1 VPKEARISS
10 SGSRWL
16 WLVLLVV
23 PACTVSA
30 PGTPASVSLAVVNAT
45 VWTGDPLR
53 PIVEAIAISDGQI
66 AALGP
71 TAEIRALAGDGN
83 VLDADGALI
92 TPGFIDT
99 HIHLLDAGRRLLQEG
114 SSGQLYDDDESLLSI
129 EPSAPRTAQEDDEA
143 LVAALNYLVTQGV
156 TSVHHMGNW
165 DDLETLRRA
174 EAQGLLTAR
183 VNVVLPIASS
193 GRLVDA
199 IASNQFGG
207 EQGQGSEWVRVGAVK
222 AVVDGTLSTRTAA
235 IDLPYPGTG
244 DDRGLLLYDEERLYK
259 EVVKADDAGLQVALH
274 AVGERATN
282 LAIDVYERVNQQR
295 DVKDRRFRLE
305 HAQHLLDT
313 DLIRLAQ
320 LGILI
325 NVQPAQ
331 IMHAARQFDSIYD
344 SDSRTVSFPLR
355 TLLEVRARVA
365 FGTDWAFAP
374 PGPFEGLYAAVLRR
388 QSDRSLR
395 GAWLPNERLNVS
407 QALDAYTVNGA
418 YASFEE
424 NQKGRLTVGHFAD
437 FILLDTNMLNVPL
450 PDIRF
455 TRVLLTV
462 VGGEIVFDRRDTN
475 GDTDAL
481 P

>member
-1 VPKEARISS
+1 M
-10 SGSRWL
+10 
-16 WLVLLVV
+16 

-30 PGTPASVSLAVVNAT
+30 PGTPASISLAVVNAT
-45 VWTGDPLR
+45 VWTGDPMR

-244 DDRGLLLYDEERLYK
+244 DDRGLLLYDEERLYE

-395 GAWLPNERLNVS
+395 GGWFPNERLNVS

-437 FILLDTNMLNVPL
+437 FILLDTNVLNVPL

-462 VGGEIVFDRRDTN
+462 VGGEIVFDRRDTR

>member
-1 VPKEARISS
+1 MH
-10 SGSRWL
+10 SRASRRH
-16 WLVLLVV
+16 WLVLLLV

-30 PGTPASVSLAVVNAT
+30 PVTPASISLAIVNAT
-45 VWTGDPLR
+45 VWTGDPRR
-53 PIVEAIAISDGQI
+53 PIVEAIAISDGLI

-71 TAEIRALAGDGN
+71 TPEIRALAGDGN

-99 HIHLLDAGRRLLQEG
+99 HIHLLDAGRRLVQEG
-114 SSGQLYDDDESLLSI
+114 SSGQLYDDDELLLSI
-129 EPSAPRTAQEDDEA
+129 GSSALRTPEENDEA

-156 TSVHHMGNW
+156 TSVHHIGIW

-174 EAQGLLTAR
+174 EIQGRLTVR

-193 GRLVDA
+193 GRLVNA
-199 IASNQFGG
+199 IASGQFGG

-222 AVVDGTLSTRTAA
+222 GVVDGTFATRTAA

-244 DDRGLLLYDEERLYK
+244 DDRGLLLYDEESLYE
-259 EVVKADDAGLQVALH
+259 EVVDADDAGLQVALH

-282 LAIDVYERVNQQR
+282 LAIDVYERLNR
-295 DVKDRRFRLE
+295 EREVKDRRFRLE
-305 HAQHLLDT
+305 HAQHLLDS
-313 DLIRLAQ
+313 DLIRLAR

-331 IMHAARQFDSIYD
+331 IMYAARQFDSIYD

-355 TLLEVRARVA
+355 TLLEFRARVA

-395 GAWLPNERLNVS
+395 GGWFPDERLTVS

-424 NQKGRLTVGHFAD
+424 NQKGRLTVGSFAD
-437 FILLDTNMLNVPL
+437 FILLDTNVLNVPL

-462 VGGEIVFDRRDTN
+462 VGGAIVFDRRNTSVDAT
-475 GDTDAL
+475 AL

>member
-1 VPKEARISS
+1 M
-10 SGSRWL
+10 
-16 WLVLLVV
+16 

-30 PGTPASVSLAVVNAT
+30 PGTPASISLAVVNAT
-45 VWTGDPLR
+45 VWTGDPMR

-174 EAQGLLTAR
+174 ESKGRLTAR

-199 IASNQFGG
+199 IASDQFGG

-222 AVVDGTLSTRTAA
+222 GVVDGTFSTRTAA

-244 DDRGLLLYDEERLYK
+244 DDRGLLLYDEERLYE

>member
-1 VPKEARISS
+1 M
-10 SGSRWL
+10 
-16 WLVLLVV
+16 

-30 PGTPASVSLAVVNAT
+30 PGTPASISLAVVNAT
-45 VWTGDPLR
+45 VWTGDPMR

-129 EPSAPRTAQEDDEA
+129 GPSAPRTPQEDDEA
-143 LVAALNYLVTQGV
+143 LVAALNYLMTQGV

-174 EAQGLLTAR
+174 ESKGRLTAR

-193 GRLVDA
+193 GRLADA
-199 IASNQFGG
+199 IASDQFGG

-222 AVVDGTLSTRTAA
+222 GVVDGTFSTRTAA

-259 EVVKADDAGLQVALH
+259 EVVNADEAGLQVALH
-274 AVGERATN
+274 AVGERATS
-282 LAIDVYERVNQQR
+282 LVIDVYDRVNR
-295 DVKDRRFRLE
+295 EREVKDRRFRLE

-344 SDSRTVSFPLR
+344 NDSRIVSFPLR

-395 GAWLPNERLNVS
+395 GGWFPNERLNVS

-437 FILLDTNMLNVPL
+437 FILLDTNVLNVPL

-462 VGGEIVFDRRDTN
+462 VGGEIVFDRRDSR
-475 GDTDAL
+475 GDTEAL

>member
-1 VPKEARISS
+1 M
-10 SGSRWL
+10 
-16 WLVLLVV
+16 
-23 PACTVSA
+23 
-30 PGTPASVSLAVVNAT
+30 NAT
-45 VWTGDPLR
+45 VWTGDPVR

-83 VLDADGALI
+83 ILDADGALV

-129 EPSAPRTAQEDDEA
+129 GPSAPRTTQEDDEA
-143 LVAALNYLVTQGV
+143 LVAGLNYLVTQGV

-174 EAQGLLTAR
+174 ESEGRLTAR

-199 IASNQFGG
+199 IASDQFGG

-222 AVVDGTLSTRTAA
+222 GVVDGTFPTRTAA

-244 DDRGLLLYDEERLYK
+244 DDRGLLLYDEERLYE
-259 EVVKADDAGLQVALH
+259 EVVNADDAGLQVALH

-282 LAIDVYERVNQQR
+282 LAIDVYERVHQER
-295 DVKDRRFRLE
+295 EVKDRRFRLE

-320 LGILI
+320 LGIII

-344 SDSRTVSFPLR
+344 SDSRIVSFPLR
-355 TLLEVRARVA
+355 TLLELRARVA

-395 GAWLPNERLNVS
+395 GGWFPNERLNVS

-437 FILLDTNMLNVPL
+437 FILLDTNVLNVPL

-462 VGGEIVFDRRDTN
+462 VGGEIVFDRRDTR
-475 GDTDAL
+475 GDTDL
-481 P
+481 K

>member
-1 VPKEARISS
+1 
-10 SGSRWL
+10 
-16 WLVLLVV
+16 
-23 PACTVSA
+23 
-30 PGTPASVSLAVVNAT
+30 VNAT
-45 VWTGDPLR
+45 VWTGDPIR

-83 VLDADGALI
+83 ILDADGALI

-129 EPSAPRTAQEDDEA
+129 GPSAPRTTQEDDEA
-143 LVAALNYLVTQGV
+143 LVAGLNYLVTQGV

-174 EAQGLLTAR
+174 ESKGRLTAR

-199 IASNQFGG
+199 IASDQFGG

-222 AVVDGTLSTRTAA
+222 GVVDGTFPTRTAA

-244 DDRGLLLYDEERLYK
+244 DDRGLLLYDEERLYE
-259 EVVKADDAGLQVALH
+259 EVVNADDAGLQVALH

-282 LAIDVYERVNQQR
+282 LAIDVYERVNQER
-295 DVKDRRFRLE
+295 EVKDRRFRLE

-344 SDSRTVSFPLR
+344 SDSRIVSFPLR

-395 GAWLPNERLNVS
+395 GGWFPNERLNVS

-437 FILLDTNMLNVPL
+437 FILLDTNVLNVPL

-462 VGGEIVFDRRDTN
+462 VGGEIVFDRRETR

>member
-1 VPKEARISS
+1 M
-10 SGSRWL
+10 
-16 WLVLLVV
+16 
-23 PACTVSA
+23 
-30 PGTPASVSLAVVNAT
+30 NAT
-45 VWTGDPLR
+45 VWTGDPVR

-83 VLDADGALI
+83 ILDADGALV

-129 EPSAPRTAQEDDEA
+129 GPSAPRTTQEDDEA
-143 LVAALNYLVTQGV
+143 LVAGLNYLVTQGV

-174 EAQGLLTAR
+174 ESEGRLTAR

-199 IASNQFGG
+199 IASDQFGG

-222 AVVDGTLSTRTAA
+222 GVVDGTFPTRTAA

-244 DDRGLLLYDEERLYK
+244 DDRGLLLYDEERLYE
-259 EVVKADDAGLQVALH
+259 EVVNADDAGLQVALH

-282 LAIDVYERVNQQR
+282 LAIDVYERVHQER
-295 DVKDRRFRLE
+295 EVKDRRFRLE

-320 LGILI
+320 LGIII

-344 SDSRTVSFPLR
+344 SDSRIVSFPLR

-395 GAWLPNERLNVS
+395 GGWFPNERLNVS

-437 FILLDTNMLNVPL
+437 FILLDTNVLNVPL

-462 VGGEIVFDRRDTN
+462 VGGEIVFDRRDTR
-475 GDTDAL
+475 GDTDL
-481 P
+481 K

>member
-1 VPKEARISS
+1 M
-10 SGSRWL
+10 
-16 WLVLLVV
+16 
-23 PACTVSA
+23 
-30 PGTPASVSLAVVNAT
+30 NAT
-45 VWTGDPLR
+45 VWTGDPIR

-83 VLDADGALI
+83 ILDADGALI

-129 EPSAPRTAQEDDEA
+129 GPSAPRTTQEDDEA
-143 LVAALNYLVTQGV
+143 LVAGLNYLVTQGV

-174 EAQGLLTAR
+174 ESKGRLTAR

-199 IASNQFGG
+199 IASDQFGG

-222 AVVDGTLSTRTAA
+222 GVVDGTFPTRTAA

-244 DDRGLLLYDEERLYK
+244 DDRGLLLYDEERLYE
-259 EVVKADDAGLQVALH
+259 EVVNADDAGLQVALH

-282 LAIDVYERVNQQR
+282 LAIDVYERVNQER
-295 DVKDRRFRLE
+295 EVKDRRFRLE

-344 SDSRTVSFPLR
+344 SDSRIVSFPLR

-395 GAWLPNERLNVS
+395 GGWFPNERLNVS

-437 FILLDTNMLNVPL
+437 FILLDTNVLNVPL

-462 VGGEIVFDRRDTN
+462 VGGEIVFDRRETR

>member
-1 VPKEARISS
+1 MHSR
-10 SGSRWL
+10 GSRRL
-16 WLVLLVV
+16 WLALLLV

-30 PGTPASVSLAVVNAT
+30 PGTPASISLAIVNAT
-45 VWTGDPLR
+45 VWTGDPTR

-71 TAEIRALAGDGN
+71 TPEIRALAGDGN

-99 HIHLLDAGRRLLQEG
+99 HIHLLDAGRRLVQEG

-129 EPSAPRTAQEDDEA
+129 GSSAPRTPEENDEA

-174 EAQGLLTAR
+174 EIQGRLTAR

-193 GRLVDA
+193 DRLVNA
-199 IASNQFGG
+199 IASGQFGG

-222 AVVDGTLSTRTAA
+222 GVVDGTFATRTAA

-244 DDRGLLLYDEERLYK
+244 DDRGLLLYDEERLYE
-259 EVVKADDAGLQVALH
+259 EVVNADDAGLQVALH

-282 LAIDVYERVNQQR
+282 LAIDVYERVNQER

-305 HAQHLLDT
+305 HAQHLLDA

-325 NVQPAQ
+325 NAQPAQ
-331 IMHAARQFDSIYD
+331 IMYAARQFYSIYD

-365 FGTDWAFAP
+365 FGTDWPFAP

-395 GAWLPNERLNVS
+395 GGWFPNERLTIS

-424 NQKGRLTVGHFAD
+424 NQKGRLTVGNYAD
-437 FILLDTNMLNVPL
+437 FILLDTNVLNVPL

-462 VGGEIVFDRRDTN
+462 VGGEIVFDRRNTSV
-475 GDTDAL
+475 DATPL

>member
-1 VPKEARISS
+1 
-10 SGSRWL
+10 
-16 WLVLLVV
+16 
-23 PACTVSA
+23 
-30 PGTPASVSLAVVNAT
+30 VNAT
-45 VWTGDPLR
+45 VWTGDPIR

-83 VLDADGALI
+83 ILDADGALI

-129 EPSAPRTAQEDDEA
+129 GPSAPRTTQEDDEA
-143 LVAALNYLVTQGV
+143 LVAGLNYLVTQGV

-174 EAQGLLTAR
+174 ESKGRLTAR

-199 IASNQFGG
+199 IASDQFGG

-222 AVVDGTLSTRTAA
+222 GVVDGTFPTRTAA

-244 DDRGLLLYDEERLYK
+244 DDRGLLLYDEQRLYE
-259 EVVKADDAGLQVALH
+259 EVVNADDAGLQVALH

-282 LAIDVYERVNQQR
+282 LAIDVYERVHQER
-295 DVKDRRFRLE
+295 EVKDRRFRLE

-344 SDSRTVSFPLR
+344 SDSRIVSFPLR

-395 GAWLPNERLNVS
+395 GGWFPNERLNVS

-437 FILLDTNMLNVPL
+437 FILLDTNVLNVPL

-462 VGGEIVFDRRDTN
+462 VGGEIVFDRRETR

>member
-1 VPKEARISS
+1 MHSR
-10 SGSRWL
+10 GSRRL
-16 WLVLLVV
+16 WLAFLLL

-30 PGTPASVSLAVVNAT
+30 PGTPASISLAIVNAT
-45 VWTGDPLR
+45 IWTGDPIR
-53 PIVEAIAISDGQI
+53 PIVEAIAITDGQI

-83 VLDADGALI
+83 VLDAGGALI

-129 EPSAPRTAQEDDEA
+129 GPSPPRTTKEDDEA

-156 TSVHHMGNW
+156 TSVHHIGNW

-174 EAQGLLTAR
+174 EIQGRLTAR

-193 GRLVDA
+193 GRLVNA
-199 IASNQFGG
+199 IASGQFGG
-207 EQGQGSEWVRVGAVK
+207 EEGRGSEWVRVGAVK
-222 AVVDGTLSTRTAA
+222 GVVDGTFPTLTAA
-235 IDLPYPGTG
+235 IDFPYPGTG
-244 DDRGLLLYDEERLYK
+244 DDRGLLLYDEERLY
-259 EVVKADDAGLQVALH
+259 EAVVNADDVGLQVALH

-282 LAIDVYERVNQQR
+282 LAIDVYERVNQER
-295 DVKDRRFRLE
+295 EVKDRRFRLE

-320 LGILI
+320 LGILV
-325 NVQPAQ
+325 NVQPSQ

-344 SDSRTVSFPLR
+344 SDSRTLSFPLR

-395 GAWLPNERLNVS
+395 GGWFPNERLTVS

-424 NQKGRLTVGHFAD
+424 NQKGRLIVGNFAD
-437 FILLDTNMLNVPL
+437 FILLDTNLLDVPL

-462 VGGEIVFDRRDTN
+462 VGGEIVFDRRDTR

>member
-1 VPKEARISS
+1 M
-10 SGSRWL
+10 
-16 WLVLLVV
+16 

-30 PGTPASVSLAVVNAT
+30 PGTPASISLAVVNAT
-45 VWTGDPLR
+45 VWTGDPMR

-244 DDRGLLLYDEERLYK
+244 DDRGLLLYDEERLYE

-331 IMHAARQFDSIYD
+331 IMHAARQFDSIYG

>member
-1 VPKEARISS
+1 M
-10 SGSRWL
+10 
-16 WLVLLVV
+16 
-23 PACTVSA
+23 
-30 PGTPASVSLAVVNAT
+30 NAT
-45 VWTGDPLR
+45 VWTGDPVR
-53 PIVEAIAISDGQI
+53 PIVEAIAISDGPI

-83 VLDADGALI
+83 ILDADGALV

-129 EPSAPRTAQEDDEA
+129 GPSAPRTTQEDDEA
-143 LVAALNYLVTQGV
+143 LVAGLNYLVTQGV

-174 EAQGLLTAR
+174 ESEGRLTAR

-199 IASNQFGG
+199 IASDQFGG

-222 AVVDGTLSTRTAA
+222 GVVDGTFPTRTAA

-244 DDRGLLLYDEERLYK
+244 DDRGLLLYDEERLYE
-259 EVVKADDAGLQVALH
+259 EVVNADDAGLQVALH

-282 LAIDVYERVNQQR
+282 LAIDVYERVHQER
-295 DVKDRRFRLE
+295 EVKDRRFRLE

-320 LGILI
+320 LGIII

-344 SDSRTVSFPLR
+344 SDSRIVSFPLR

-395 GAWLPNERLNVS
+395 GGWFPNERLNVS

-437 FILLDTNMLNVPL
+437 FILLDTNVLNVPL

-462 VGGEIVFDRRDTN
+462 VGGEIVFDRRDTR
-475 GDTDAL
+475 GDTDL
-481 P
+481 K